1 MTALDA
7 LLIVSFTEDIHKGL
21 FTSFPFHI
29 PMKIAHTADDIVDY
43 LNSNNPSTIL
53 ITDACIT
60 HPKNALALEKVKQ
73 YTVDGGTVVFAC
85 QFAHQMSPVDFN
97 TFFRKNFLLPW
108 KFGLEGVYVVGINK
122 AVVGK
127 PFKSPCRLATVA
139 GKAVYLVNVKESDAV
154 FLTTENSD
162 GTPPQAPAAWA
173 RVGNGWVGYLGYD
186 YEDDAVDYIGAAE
199 ELVPRMCGY

>member
-1 MTALDA
+1 MMTLDT
-7 LLIVSFTEDIHKGL
+7 LLVVSFTEEIQEGL
-21 FTSFPFHI
+21 FASFPWHI

-43 LNSNNPSTIL
+43 LNSNNPTTIL
-53 ITDACIT
+53 VTDAYIT
-60 HPKNALALEKVKQ
+60 EPKNALALEKVKQ

-108 KFGLEGVYVVGINK
+108 KFGLEGVYHAEVNK
-122 AVVGK
+122 AVVK

-139 GKAVYLVNVKESDAV
+139 GRAVYLVNVKESDAV
-154 FLTTENSD
+154 FLTTENCD
-162 GTPPQAPAAWA
+162 VTPPQAPAAWA

-186 YEDDAVDYIGAAE
+186 YGDDEVDYIGAAE